1 VKNLDNPVQAEG
13 AARGKEN
20 TPHLHNP
27 VGVEHQIVAHLR
39 RADLVWR
46 IHTPNC
52 ATLVRGY

>member
-1 VKNLDNPVQAEG
+1 MDNPVQAEG

-20 TPHLHNP
+20 TLHLHNP

-39 RADLVWR
+39 RADLGWR
-46 IHTPNC
+46 IYTPNC